1 MFVDASVIIAVLT
14 FEDEKE
20 LFETKLK
27 NAVAIVTSPI
37 AIYEA
42 VLGVTCKLSC
52 GVRDAQSAVSSF
64 VNETEAEILSID
76 EAIGEAALAA
86 YDKFGRGK
94 HKAALNMGDC
104 FAYACAK
111 SRKMP
116 LLFKGNDFIHT
127 DIRIA

>member
-1 MFVDASVIIAVLT
+1 MFVDASAIIAVLT

-20 LFETKLK
+20 LFEIKLK
-27 NAVAIVTSPI
+27 NAVTIATSPL

-42 VLGVTCKLSC
+42 VLGLTRKLSC

-64 VNETEAEILSID
+64 VNETEAEILNID
-76 EAIGEAALAA
+76 EAIGEIALSAF
-86 YDKFGRGK
+86 DKFGKGK

-116 LLFKGNDFIHT
+116 LLFKGDDFIHT

>member
-20 LFETKLK
+20 TFENKLK
-27 NAVAIVTSPI
+27 NSTAIFTSPI

-42 VLGVTCKLSC
+42 VLGVTRKLSC

-76 EAIGEAALAA
+76 EEIGEAALDAF
-86 YDKFGRGK
+86 DKFGRGK

>member
-27 NAVAIVTSPI
+27 NAVTIVTSPI

-42 VLGVTCKLSC
+42 ALGVTRKMSC

-76 EAIGEAALAA
+76 EAIGEVALAA
-86 YDKFGRGK
+86 FDKFGRGK